1 MKLPS
6 LFGMVH
12 LSPLPGAPRFD
23 PESGITAVISRAVAD
38 ASTLAECGF
47 PALMIENY
55 GDSPF
60 FADRVPPVTVAALT
74 RVVAAVKH
82 ETNLQIGVNV
92 LRNDAISALAI
103 AAATGARWIRVN
115 VLSGLMYTDQGPIH
129 GRAADV
135 ARSRQAWCPE
145 VGILA
150 DVFVKHATPPPGVD
164 VHSAGLDTWERG
176 GADALIIS
184 GAATGS
190 APDLDRARELRVAV
204 PDAPILVGSG
214 ASYQNLAELS
224 KVANGAIVGS
234 SLKVGRKATGAV
246 DSEAAREFITAARQ
260 VGWINE
266 GL

>member
-23 PESGITAVISRAVAD
+23 HEAGMGMIVAKAVAD
-38 ASTLAECGF
+38 ARALADAGF
-47 PALMIENY
+47 PALMVENL

-60 FADRVPPVTVAALT
+60 FADRVPPVTVAALA
-74 RVVAAVKH
+74 RVILAVQD
-82 ETNLQIGVNV
+82 ESGLDVGVNV
-92 LRNDAISALAI
+92 LRNDAISSLGI

-115 VLSGLMYTDQGPIH
+115 VLTGLMYTDQGPIS

-135 ARSRQAWCPE
+135 LRLRQAWCPG

-150 DVFVKHATPPPGVD
+150 DVFVKHASPPAGAD
-164 VHSAGLDTWERG
+164 IGQAGLDTWERG
-176 GADALIIS
+176 GADALIVS
-184 GAATGS
+184 GTATGS

-214 ASYQNLAELS
+214 ATVANLGELA
-224 KVANGAIVGS
+224 KIANGAIVGS
-234 SLKVGRKATGAV
+234 ALKRGGRADGAV
-246 DSEAAREFITAARQ
+246 DPEAAREFVAAARE
-260 VGWINE
+260 VGWFE
-266 GL
+266 H